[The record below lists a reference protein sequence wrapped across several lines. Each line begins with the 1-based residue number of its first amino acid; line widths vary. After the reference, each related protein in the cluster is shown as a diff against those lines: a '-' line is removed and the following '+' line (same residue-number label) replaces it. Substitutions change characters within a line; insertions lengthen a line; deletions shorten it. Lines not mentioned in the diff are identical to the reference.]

1 VVLVVL
7 VVLVVMVVV
16 VAMLSFHFGLAT
28 TIGSTVVHTCFQA
41 LHSAVF
47 CIHHITYSS
56 KQHCDVGITF

>member
-1 VVLVVL
+1 MVL

-41 LHSAVF
+41 HSAVF
-47 CIHHITYSS
+47 CIHYITYSS